1 MAKKT
6 ANLLPVTALL
16 LPDFGERSKLG
27 HLSRKLTAKQLPERT
42 GLRPLTLRSL
52 DGGTEPYKVS
62 ITRYF
67 RLNLAEADKI
77 IQDFIDIVSQWRTIA
92 NGLQLPQR
100 EQEYMADAFRLAV
113 N

>member
-6 ANLLPVTALL
+6 ANLLPVTARL

-52 DGGTEPYKVS
+52 DAGALS
-62 ITRYF
+62 RM
-67 RLNLAEADKI
+67 RL
-77 IQDFIDIVSQWRTIA
+77 V
-92 NGLQLPQR
+92 LP
-100 EQEYMADAFRLAV
+100 DTSV
-113 N
+113 